1 MLAGK
6 SIIIIGAGLAGLSTG
21 CYARMN
27 GYSTRIFES
36 HTLPGGLCTAWQR
49 RGYTIDGCIH
59 WLMACKPG
67 DSFRRIYD
75 ELGAFEGNRLMPL
88 ENIVCC
94 RDEASGRSLAVT
106 ADLDRLS
113 ADMKALS
120 PEDAGAIDELVE
132 GSRALTG
139 FDTGIPKPAEIKG
152 KLDSLKEIWQVRG
165 LLKYVLRCKR
175 CRAWLIFIW
184 PASGWNL
191 AGAYPRRFIRAAI

>member
-1 MLAGK
+1 
-6 SIIIIGAGLAGLSTG
+6 
-21 CYARMN
+21 
-27 GYSTRIFES
+27 
-36 HTLPGGLCTAWQR
+36 
-49 RGYTIDGCIH
+49 
-59 WLMACKPG
+59 MACKPG